1 MIKSNFQIIKLN
13 IKKTKNKKGWL
24 MPFHFLDS
32 KNKDNQ
38 LAIKIK
44 RIFIIGDVKKGDI
57 RGEHALFKT
66 NQIITVLK
74 GKVLLELDDGKDK
87 KRILLQSP
95 QKAILV
101 KPLIWRTLKILKD
114 DTLILVF
121 CDREHNAKDYIRN
134 YENFIQ
140 QVRTKIYKK

>member
-1 MIKSNFQIIKLN
+1 MIKNNFQIIKLN

-38 LAIKIK
+38 LPIKIK
-44 RIFIIGDVKKGDI
+44 RIFIIGGVKKGDI

-101 KPLIWRTLKILKD
+101 KPLIWRTLKILED

-121 CDREHNAKDYIRN
+121 CDREHNEKDYIRN

-140 QVRTKIYKK
+140 QVRKKIYRK

>member
-1 MIKSNFQIIKLN
+1 MIKNNFQIIKLD

-24 MPFHFLDS
+24 VPFHFLNS
-32 KNKDNQ
+32 LNKDNQ
-38 LAIKIK
+38 LPIKVK
-44 RIFIIGDVKKGDI
+44 RVFVIGGVKKGYT

-66 NQIITVLK
+66 NQVIVVLK
-74 GKVLLELDDGKDK
+74 GKLILELDDGKDK
-87 KRILLQSP
+87 KKILLQSP

-101 KPLIWRTLKILKD
+101 EPLIWRTLKILED

-121 CDREHNAKDYIRN
+121 CDREHNEKDYIRN

-140 QVRTKIYKK
+140 QVREKIHKK